1 LTIEALRTEPD
12 LYFHTFLWR
21 AIFSTSALCSSWTSQ
36 YDDFHDVLNTR
47 GGEAFAESI
56 DRSRINFLV
65 ALLNKSSPKQ
75 KKILVDL
82 RDERIFKDLWSLK
95 AKNIV
100 AVVNQ
105 WHMEG
110 VETHWR
116 RITGT
121 EVVEPSVSPIAD
133 MDIDAIQE
141 KILVN
146 EYLREYTSSVAK
158 TEPASWQ
165 DYQTNYHKENF
176 EYERTRHTHHDSH
189 EDIPEPGQKG
199 HHHH

>member
-1 LTIEALRTEPD
+1 M
-12 LYFHTFLWR
+12 
-21 AIFSTSALCSSWTSQ
+21 
-36 YDDFHDVLNTR
+36 LNTR
-47 GGEAFAESI
+47 GGEAFAESM

-65 ALLNKSSPKQ
+65 ALLSKSAPKQ

-82 RDERIFKDLWSLK
+82 RDERIFKELWSLK

-121 EVVEPSVSPIAD
+121 
-133 MDIDAIQE
+133 
-141 KILVN
+141 
-146 EYLREYTSSVAK
+146 
-158 TEPASWQ
+158 
-165 DYQTNYHKENF
+165 
-176 EYERTRHTHHDSH
+176 
-189 EDIPEPGQKG
+189 
-199 HHHH
+199 